1 MEGLKDLED
10 QQRVF
15 FELGAKIS
23 LIEEKEKSS
32 NVRIS
37 ELELEQEKN
46 KKNLADLS
54 DDGGAVET
62 TSAESDVE
70 KVIESEVSIEIKKFQ
85 GKVDESVFEI
95 LKVLSLSL

>member
-32 NVRIS
+32 NTRIS
-37 ELELEQEKN
+37 ELELEQEPLPHRLWVLRRRKTV
-46 KKNLADLS
+46 L
-54 DDGGAVET
+54 
-62 TSAESDVE
+62 
-70 KVIESEVSIEIKKFQ
+70 VITN
-85 GKVDESVFEI
+85 
-95 LKVLSLSL
+95 